1 MATWSERLRYENNL
15 TLGVNDGAKTQDW
28 RNIDLI
34 SNEQFARL
42 QPWNRNRE
50 IRTTHFPKHLRKQQR
65 PIEEDR
71 QQLERE
77 WWSWNWNVNSTRSQS
92 SSASSTTWWQ
102 PREWQE
108 PQERQK
114 AKTARMA
121 EMARVARTNTA
132 SLSRHSTWWTSSNV
146 RGTSI
151 IFAKQLHIRSLFFK
165 EFRFQT
171 ISVSLWVTGSV
182 NSTPHRARLTRAT
195 HTYVLV
201 CTWLKML
208 GSCCSLV
215 FLKNH
220 SVSSMFHGTLLD
232 APFVSTILYSIS
244 DTGTQSDDYS
254 FVALPFGE
262 FNRCHSARR
271 VALWPLGRTI
281 SSNRSSHAHFLVH
294 QNCVVHHGVKLKTLV
309 RAGHCHLSVLA
320 KDGFSSRTF
329 EHAQSTMEM
338 SRKRRKQRN

>member
-1 MATWSERLRYENNL
+1 
-15 TLGVNDGAKTQDW
+15 
-28 RNIDLI
+28 
-34 SNEQFARL
+34 
-42 QPWNRNRE
+42 
-50 IRTTHFPKHLRKQQR
+50 
-65 PIEEDR
+65 
-71 QQLERE
+71 
-77 WWSWNWNVNSTRSQS
+77 
-92 SSASSTTWWQ
+92 
-102 PREWQE
+102 
-108 PQERQK
+108 
-114 AKTARMA
+114 MA

-232 APFVSTILYSIS
+232 APFSPPFSTPFPTLAPNPMTTPSLLYPSASSTAATLQGGLLSGRLAEQSPLTEVRTHTSSYTRIAWCIMESNSKHSCALVIAISVSSPRMVSPL
-244 DTGTQSDDYS
+244 
-254 FVALPFGE
+254 ALSNTLSQRWKCPENVGSRE
-262 FNRCHSARR
+262 IG
-271 VALWPLGRTI
+271 VWALAP
-281 SSNRSSHAHFLVH
+281 S
-294 QNCVVHHGVKLKTLV
+294 VKI
-309 RAGHCHLSVLA
+309 
-320 KDGFSSRTF
+320 FSSRSDIWINSSSIN
-329 EHAQSTMEM
+329 QWLV
-338 SRKRRKQRN
+338 SRGQRRNQHGRIGPFRVRARQER